1 MTGRYAIYFTP
12 DDSSELGLFDATVL
26 RRRSEDAGDWLNPE
40 LPVDFP
46 QSSDWAER
54 IKKPAHYGFHATM
67 KAPFEL
73 APGQSA
79 DQLLAE
85 VAEFSHKQTPI
96 DLTGLAPVR
105 SCRYD
110 SLAFDQQPEAIPQ
123 LASECVTRFEQFRAP
138 LTEADVQRRDPDS
151 LTESQRQ
158 NMYQYGYPHVL
169 NDFNFHMT
177 LSGQNDH
184 RDPAYFNWLMSVY
197 QSMVK
202 VSPVLDRLCV
212 FHQPDRNTS
221 FLRIAE
227 YLFQ

>member
-1 MTGRYAIYFTP
+1 VTGRYAIYFTP
-12 DDSSELGLFDATVL
+12 DDSSELGLFGATVL
-26 RRRSEDAGDWLNPE
+26 RRRSA
-40 LPVDFP
+40 
-46 QSSDWAER
+46 
-54 IKKPAHYGFHATM
+54 
-67 KAPFEL
+67 
-73 APGQSA
+73 GQSA

-85 VAEFSHKQTPI
+85 VADFSHKQTPI

-110 SLAFDQQPEAIPQ
+110 SLAFDQQPEALPQ

-138 LTEADVQRRDPDS
+138 LTEADVQRRNPDS

-177 LSGQNDH
+177 LSGH
-184 RDPAYFNWLMSVY
+184 
-197 QSMVK
+197 
-202 VSPVLDRLCV
+202 